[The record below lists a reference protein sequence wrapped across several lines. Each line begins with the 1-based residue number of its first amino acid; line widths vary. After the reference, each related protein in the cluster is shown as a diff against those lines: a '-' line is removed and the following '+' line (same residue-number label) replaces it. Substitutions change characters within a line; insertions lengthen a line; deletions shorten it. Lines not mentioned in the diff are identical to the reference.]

1 MESIDGAESLKANAS
16 EWKFQARCNELTDEF
31 AESDCKIRHLSSV
44 SQHLTVVLNQIG
56 YVCMIAVGA
65 YLVSENQLTL
75 GGLIACSIISSRA
88 LSPITMLP
96 GILVQ
101 IAHART
107 ALKQ

>member
-1 MESIDGAESLKANAS
+1 
-16 EWKFQARCNELTDEF
+16 
-31 AESDCKIRHLSSV
+31 
-44 SQHLTVVLNQIG
+44 
-56 YVCMIAVGA
+56 MIAVGA
-65 YLVSENQLTL
+65 YLVSENRLTL
-75 GGLIACSIISSRA
+75 GGLIACSTISSRA